1 VTLAMLADRSDV
13 DGPKGPGIL
22 IAIWVVLLTQ
32 IAVLRP
38 RLDHRTRRILAGELV
53 VRITT

>member
-13 DGPKGPGIL
+13 DGPEGPGIL
-22 IAIWVVLLTQ
+22 TAIWVVLLTQ